1 MDKLFEPTN
10 KFIKSTNLYKFQI
23 YLEKKFLKKFS
34 SYNKLWRWSNDNP
47 KNFWESIVE
56 YFNIHLEKKRSFKS
70 YDKKNHFWN
79 STFFKNC
86 NLNYY
91 DLIYKNNS
99 PDTAIEFIG
108 ENKYKEVITYGVLN
122 KRINAL
128 SNFFQSLGI
137 KKGDVV
143 VGYLPNIPD
152 TIISFLSA
160 AKIGAVW
167 SSCSADFGTQAV
179 IDRFSQLKPKLLII
193 ADHYFYNGKKFDYSK
208 NLRLLKQNLSNPR
221 ILKTSYPSDLSLIH
235 I

>member
-10 KFIKSTNLYKFQI
+10 KFIKSTNLYKFQTF
-23 YLEKKFLKKFS
+23 LEKKFLKKFS

-56 YFNIHLEKKRSFKS
+56 YFNINIEKKKSFKA
-70 YDKKNHFWN
+70 YNKKNYFWN
-79 STFFKNC
+79 STFFNNC

-91 DLIYKNNS
+91 DLISKNNS
-99 PDTAIEFIG
+99 SDTAIEFIG
-108 ENKYKEVITYGVLN
+108 ENKYKEIITYGDLN
-122 KRINAL
+122 KRVNAL
-128 SNFFQSLGI
+128 SNFFQGLGI

-179 IDRFSQLKPKLLII
+179 IDRFS
-193 ADHYFYNGKKFDYSK
+193 
-208 NLRLLKQNLSNPR
+208 
-221 ILKTSYPSDLSLIH
+221 
-235 I
+235 

>member
-10 KFIKSTNLYKFQI
+10 KFIKSTNLYKFHL

-34 SYNKLWRWSNDNP
+34 SYNKLWRWSYDNP
-47 KNFWESIVE
+47 ENFWKSIVE
-56 YFNIHLEKKRSFKS
+56 YFNIHLEKKKSFKA
-70 YDKKNHFWN
+70 YDKKKYFWN
-79 STFFKNC
+79 STFFHNC

-99 PDTAIEFIG
+99 SDTAIEFIG
-108 ENKYKEVITYGVLN
+108 ENKYKEIITYGDLN
-122 KRINAL
+122 KRVNAL
-128 SNFFQSLGI
+128 SNFFQGLGI

-160 AKIGAVW
+160 SKIGAVW

-179 IDRFSQLKPKLLII
+179 IDRFSQL
-193 ADHYFYNGKKFDYSK
+193 
-208 NLRLLKQNLSNPR
+208 
-221 ILKTSYPSDLSLIH
+221 
-235 I
+235 

>member
-47 KNFWESIVE
+47 ENFWESIVE
-56 YFNIHLEKKRSFKS
+56 FFNIDLEKKRSFKS
-70 YDKKNHFWN
+70 YNKKNYFWN

-108 ENKYKEVITYGVLN
+108 ENKYKEVITYGDLN

-137 KKGDVV
+137 KKG
-143 VGYLPNIPD
+143 
-152 TIISFLSA
+152 
-160 AKIGAVW
+160 
-167 SSCSADFGTQAV
+167 CS
-179 IDRFSQLKPKLLII
+179 R
-193 ADHYFYNGKKFDYSK
+193 H
-208 NLRLLKQNLSNPR
+208 
-221 ILKTSYPSDLSLIH
+221 
-235 I
+235 